1 MAWRVAASL
10 LALRDQANGAW
21 PNRSRLS
28 DGTVGDPSHQSRN
41 SDHNPWVREGSMGV
55 VTALDVTHDRASGC
69 DAGKIAEAIRVSK
82 DRRVKYIIWNRRI
95 ANSSAVG
102 GAVAWAWRP
111 YTGANPH
118 DKHVHISVKAT
129 KALYDSNQPWE
140 IDAVSVI
147 SDPVG
152 PDVSSRPLLRR
163 GSRAAAVSELQ
174 ALLNRHGSGLAV
186 DGKFGEVTETA
197 VKGFQRKAGLV
208 DDGAVGAKTWA
219 ALLA

>member
-1 MAWRVAASL
+1 
-10 LALRDQANGAW
+10 
-21 PNRSRLS
+21 
-28 DGTVGDPSHQSRN
+28 
-41 SDHNPWVREGSMGV
+41 MGV

-69 DAGKIAEAIRVSK
+69 DAGKIAEAIRVSR

-95 ANSSAVG
+95 ASSSAVG
-102 GAVAWAWRP
+102 AAAAWAWRP

-163 GSRAAAVSELQ
+163 GSRAAAVGELQ
-174 ALLNRHGSGLAV
+174 TLLNRHGSGLAV

-197 VKGFQRKAGLV
+197 VKVFQRMAGLV